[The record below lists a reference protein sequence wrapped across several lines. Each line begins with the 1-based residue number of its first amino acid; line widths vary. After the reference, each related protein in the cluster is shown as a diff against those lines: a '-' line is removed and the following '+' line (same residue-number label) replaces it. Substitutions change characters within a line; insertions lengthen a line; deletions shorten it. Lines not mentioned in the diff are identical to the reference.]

1 MESRLNL
8 KQKIVKSYKT
18 NIFYLVFRD
27 PDVYFLKLF
36 NRTLSIGFFTLILSY
51 VYIHTGLHEV
61 KIPSTMHGL
70 IGVVIGLLLVFRT
83 NTAYDRWW
91 EGRKSLSSL
100 STAISFFSIKFNSSV
115 YGTNRDNA
123 IFTESAKAINTDL
136 INFLIDLKQ
145 YLQNSAMSEHIIH
158 VSDSFHLG
166 QMKYMEKIL
175 FRLHEL
181 ERNNIIS
188 VRDVAMLE
196 GSVNHLLEHSNVCE
210 RIKNTPIPIAYSL
223 HIKMSILIYLITL
236 PFGLFYD
243 LGLWATP
250 VVMLIFYLIA
260 GIEIISSEIE
270 NPFAGDPNDLPTEEI
285 VNSIIGSIHQ
295 EHN

>member
-1 MESRLNL
+1 METR
-8 KQKIVKSYKT
+8 
-18 NIFYLVFRD
+18 
-27 PDVYFLKLF
+27 
-36 NRTLSIGFFTLILSY
+36 
-51 VYIHTGLHEV
+51 
-61 KIPSTMHGL
+61 
-70 IGVVIGLLLVFRT
+70 
-83 NTAYDRWW
+83 
-91 EGRKSLSSL
+91 
-100 STAISFFSIKFNSSV
+100 FFSDPHFYHENMAIKRGFL
-115 YGTNRDNA
+115 NA
-123 IFTESAKAINTDL
+123 E
-136 INFLIDLKQ
+136 
-145 YLQNSAMSEHIIH
+145 AMNEHIIH

-295 EHN
+295 DNDTTE